1 MTEIAR
7 AAILGG
13 GVIGAGWLA
22 RLIENGVEVRVHD
35 RDPEAGRKI
44 AAVLDNAERAYG
56 KLTQAPRPA
65 KGGWRLFGSVA
76 EAVEGAGLVVE
87 AVPERIELKHRVY
100 AELEEANIDGIVAS
114 STSGYKPTELQTAMR
129 HPGRLIVAH
138 PFNPVYLLPLVE
150 VVAGERTD
158 PAVVERAM
166 AFYPTL
172 GMKPVRLRREIDAF
186 IADRF
191 LEAVWREGLWLVRD
205 GIGTTEEIDDC
216 IRYGFGLRW
225 AQMGLFETYRLAGGE
240 AGMRHFIAQFGPALH
255 WPWTRLTDVPELTDE
270 LIDTIAAQ
278 SDAQSG
284 ARSIREL
291 ERMRD
296 DNLVAIMQALKA
308 NSWGA
313 GQVLADWERRLFDRG
328 AAKPEGDLS
337 RPIRTVERA
346 VPADW
351 TDYNNHMNEAKYLQ
365 CFADATDALMRV
377 IGADADYIAGGLSY
391 FTVETHIRHLG
402 EARTGDPIAVET
414 QVLAGQGRKMHLFHE
429 MRHGDGRLLATGEH
443 MLLHVSLETRAT
455 CEPAPQVRARLEEI
469 AALHGRLP
477 RPEGAGR
484 AVGQGR

>member
-1 MTEIAR
+1 MTEIGR

-22 RLIENGVEVRVHD
+22 RLIENGVEVRVYD
-35 RDPEAGRKI
+35 PDPEASRKI
-44 AAVLDNAERAYG
+44 GAVLENAERAYAR
-56 KLTQAPRPA
+56 LTLAPRTV
-65 KGGWRLFGSVA
+65 KGAWRLAGSVA
-76 EAVEGAGLVVE
+76 EAVDGAALVIE
-87 AVPERIELKHRVY
+87 AVPERLELKHRVY
-100 AELEEANIDGIVAS
+100 AELEAANADGIVAS
-114 STSGYKPTELQTAMR
+114 STSGYKPTDLQARMAR
-129 HPGRLIVAH
+129 PGRLIVAH

-158 PAVVERAM
+158 PTVVDRAM
-166 AFYPTL
+166 AFYPML

-191 LEAVWREGLWLVRD
+191 LEAVWREGLWLVQD
-205 GIGTTEEIDDC
+205 GVGTTEEIDDC

-240 AGMRHFIAQFGPALH
+240 AGMRHFIEQFGPALK
-255 WPWTRLTDVPELTDE
+255 WPWTKLMDVPELTDE
-270 LIDTIAAQ
+270 LVDTIAAQ

-284 ARSIREL
+284 AHSIRAL
-291 ERMRD
+291 ERIRD

-308 NSWGA
+308 QGWGA

-328 AAKPEGDLS
+328 AARPAGGLAQ
-337 RPIRTVERA
+337 PIRTVDRA
-346 VPADW
+346 VPPDW

-365 CFADATDALMRV
+365 CFADATDAFMRV
-377 IGADADYIAGGLSY
+377 IGADADYVAGGMSY

-402 EARTGDPIAVET
+402 EARAGEPITVDT
-414 QVLAGQGRKMHLFHE
+414 QVLEGRGKKMHLFHA

-443 MLLHVSLETRAT
+443 MALHVSLKTRAT
-455 CEPAPQVRARLEEI
+455 CDPAPQVRARLEEI
-469 AALHGRLP
+469 AALHAALP

-484 AVGQGR
+484 AVGQAR